1 MNYRFSPDKGFRR
14 QGEPYHM
21 FESDIAELDSENFD
35 SHEEFLLACFAN
47 SSEAIAVDNEE
58 FEDDTN

>member
-21 FESDIAELDSENFD
+21 FESEIAELDSEWFETL
-35 SHEEFLLACFAN
+35 EEFLLACMSH
-47 SSEAIAVDNEE
+47 SSDALNEDSE
-58 FEDDTN
+58 GEDASD